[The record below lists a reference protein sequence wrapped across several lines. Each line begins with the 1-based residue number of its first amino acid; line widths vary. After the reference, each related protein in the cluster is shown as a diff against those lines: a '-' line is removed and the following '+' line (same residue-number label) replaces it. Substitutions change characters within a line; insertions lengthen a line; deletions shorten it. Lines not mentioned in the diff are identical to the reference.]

1 MPSRETV
8 HVQMLYRSI
17 TSLTAEVASSHSK
30 GRQGLAREN
39 GTTEAA
45 RFCDQSGSA
54 VFLTGA
60 EAFKEC
66 CEDMRPCMHAGNFF
80 FLGNEIDAKPVLQT
94 NPPCFLES

>member
-8 HVQMLYRSI
+8 HVQLLYCSK
-17 TSLTAEVASSHSK
+17 TSLTAEVTPNHSK

-54 VFLTGA
+54 VFVICA

-80 FLGNEIDAKPVLQT
+80 FLGNEIDVKPVLQT

>member
-8 HVQMLYRSI
+8 HKQMLYCSK
-17 TSLTAEVASSHSK
+17 TWFTAEVASNHSK
-30 GRQGLAREN
+30 SRRQGLAREN

-54 VFLTGA
+54 VFVIGA

-66 CEDMRPCMHAGNFF
+66 CEDMQPCMHAGNFF
-80 FLGNEIDAKPVLQT
+80 FWEMRST
-94 NPPCFLES
+94 

>member
-8 HVQMLYRSI
+8 HAQMLYCSK
-17 TSLTAEVASSHSK
+17 TALTAGVASSHSK

-39 GTTEAA
+39 GTTEAV

-54 VFLTGA
+54 VFVTGA

-80 FLGNEIDAKPVLQT
+80 LGNEIDVKPVLQT

>member
-1 MPSRETV
+1 MPSKGSV
-8 HVQMLYRSI
+8 HAQMLYCSK
-17 TSLTAEVASSHSK
+17 TSLAAGEASSHSK

-39 GTTEAA
+39 STKEAV

-54 VFLTGA
+54 VFVTGA

-80 FLGNEIDAKPVLQT
+80 LGNEIDVKPVLQT
-94 NPPCFLES
+94 NPPCLLES

>member
-8 HVQMLYRSI
+8 HAQMLYCTRI
-17 TSLTAEVASSHSK
+17 QLTAGVASSHSK

-39 GTTEAA
+39 SQTEAV

-54 VFLTGA
+54 VFVTGA

-66 CEDMRPCMHAGNFF
+66 CKDMRPCMHAGNFF
-80 FLGNEIDAKPVLQT
+80 LGNEIDVKPVLQT